1 MPTTHPLAS
10 SMPLA
15 PNLFG
20 KQPQAA
26 EGAATWEPCDSESE
40 IWRWV
45 KNRAPVAR
53 RGWEEDSSLSAVR
66 GDPRVREEQWGGGVY
81 CPPEAALSCVRGR
94 GG

>member
-66 GDPRVREEQWGGGVY
+66 GDPRVREEQWGGG
-81 CPPEAALSCVRGR
+81 
-94 GG
+94 GGVGPQRKRCLA